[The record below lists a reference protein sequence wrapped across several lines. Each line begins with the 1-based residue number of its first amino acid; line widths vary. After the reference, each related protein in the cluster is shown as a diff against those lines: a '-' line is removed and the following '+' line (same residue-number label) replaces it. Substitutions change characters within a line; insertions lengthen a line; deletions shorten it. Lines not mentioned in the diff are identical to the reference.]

1 MWYSSPGQAAQ
12 STEETR
18 PDLQQIVRDWQLNTV
33 MEAVNASHGVSWRSI
48 NLSQTAKVSMTN
60 TASRCSFHLPGQC
73 GFLALVFIFN
83 YVNVCLFYAHL
94 FVCAWY
100 VYVTTSVHGRNGI
113 RPPGAGTTGT
123 CELLGMWAGN
133 WFWVICNSSTC
144 SSPLSPSLK
153 LQG

>member
-1 MWYSSPGQAAQ
+1 
-12 STEETR
+12 
-18 PDLQQIVRDWQLNTV
+18 
-33 MEAVNASHGVSWRSI
+33 
-48 NLSQTAKVSMTN
+48 MTN

-83 YVNVCLFYAHL
+83 YVHVCLFYAHL

-100 VYVTTSVHGRNGI
+100 VYVTASVHGRNGI
-113 RPPGAGTTGT
+113 KPPGAGTTGT
-123 CELLGMWAGN
+123 CELLGMRAGN

-153 LQG
+153 LQGWCPSWKVKETNEGRLRRVQKAKQTLSLFAGISWYDKFYHFFFLSK